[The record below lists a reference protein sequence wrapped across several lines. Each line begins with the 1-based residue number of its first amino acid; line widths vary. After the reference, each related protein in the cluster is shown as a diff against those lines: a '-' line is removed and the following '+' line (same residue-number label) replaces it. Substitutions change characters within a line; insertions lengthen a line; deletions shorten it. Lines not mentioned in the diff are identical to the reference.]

1 LIRKFCGFG
10 LRPPVTDVKEG
21 QVMAEVFVEVAPG
34 VEIASAITTNSV
46 KKLGIAKGKEV
57 TVVIKATSVMLG
69 A

>member
-1 LIRKFCGFG
+1 
-10 LRPPVTDVKEG
+10 VKEG

>member
-1 LIRKFCGFG
+1 MALSARNMIKGT
-10 LRPPVTDVKEG
+10 VMDVKEG
-21 QVMAEVFVEVAPG
+21 QVMAEVVVEVAPG

-46 KKLGIAKGKEV
+46 KKLGIEKGKEV